1 MSSEASGFF
10 IGALLLEDGP
20 LLVGAALRDG
30 EPAPGV
36 DIEDCAHALLLPNA
50 NRAAIAAAVAN
61 CGMERV
67 MI

>member
-1 MSSEASGFF
+1 
-10 IGALLLEDGP
+10 
-20 LLVGAALRDG
+20 LLVGAALRDP

-36 DIEDCAHALLLPNA
+36 DIEDCAQALLVPSA

-61 CGMERV
+61 CGIERV